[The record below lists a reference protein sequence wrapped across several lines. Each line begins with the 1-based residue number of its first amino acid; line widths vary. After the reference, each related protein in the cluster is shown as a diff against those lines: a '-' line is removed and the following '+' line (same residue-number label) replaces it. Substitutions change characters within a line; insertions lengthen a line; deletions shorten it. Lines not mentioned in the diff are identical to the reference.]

1 MSPISI
7 EVVVAVAPIEVEL
20 IAISMPDISM
30 PDIFIS
36 VEEVEVALAVVV
48 GVTILLV
55 SFVPVLLD
63 AVLETV
69 LRVEV
74 LRWWDMEMVDDA
86 SSTSVTFA

>member
-36 VEEVEVALAVVV
+36 MEEVEVALAVVV

-74 LRWWDMEMVDDA
+74 LRRWDMEMVDDA

>member
-36 VEEVEVALAVVV
+36 MEEVEVALAVVV